1 MSVNLTC
8 CGELNISK
16 LFCNCFPNR
25 RAKEEPPGVTKPGLT
40 SADLNPAVL
49 ATPKLETLHFGDE
62 DNLFEWDILVVAK
75 DVPREKSRILSIQGQ
90 RFLELLQTPPE
101 RVVSARSPRKN
112 TTTTS
117 TTPPSSP
124 LPPPPPPPLSSPA
137 VDFKTNDDLVGLYL
151 EDVLP
156 VESKKF
162 FLGVLQQTFA
172 KQWTQ
177 LSIFWLSRVLLIRS
191 YPLLNHR
198 QSVIG
203 AVMLISPYHNE
214 VKFDSFV
221 LSPNDRLAAS
231 DPQLVAAYTEPMK

>member
-16 LFCNCFPNR
+16 LLCNCFPNR
-25 RAKEEPPGVTKPGLT
+25 RNKEEPAGIHSKPGLT
-40 SADLNPAVL
+40 AADLNPAVL

-75 DVPREKSRILSIQGQ
+75 DVTKEKSRILSVQGQ

-101 RVVSARSPRKN
+101 RVVPSPRSPRKLTN
-112 TTTTS
+112 TTT
-117 TTPPSSP
+117 
-124 LPPPPPPPLSSPA
+124 PPPTSPPTPATPA
-137 VDFKTNDDLVGLYL
+137 VDFKTNDDLVGQYL
-151 EDVLP
+151 EDILP

-172 KQWTQ
+172 KQWSQ
-177 LSIFWLSRVLLIRS
+177 LSILWLSRVLLIRS

-203 AVMLISPYHNE
+203 AVLLISPYHNE